1 MNTEKLERYASIP
14 EEEKRLAD
22 ALLFETTQETL
33 EKFTNFYRAGKE
45 ERYHYPRN
53 INA

>member
-22 ALLFETTQETL
+22 ALLFETTKETL
-33 EKFTNFYRAGKE
+33 EEFTNFTELLKE
-45 ERYHYPRN
+45 RCRCARN
-53 INA
+53 VNA